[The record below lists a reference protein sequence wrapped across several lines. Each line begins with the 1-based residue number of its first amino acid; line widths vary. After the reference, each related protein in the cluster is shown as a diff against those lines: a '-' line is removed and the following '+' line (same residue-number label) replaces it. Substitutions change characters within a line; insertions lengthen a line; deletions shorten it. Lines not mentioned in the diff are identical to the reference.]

1 MKGDFME
8 QNVGKKDKMLR
19 YAVAAIFLVLTFTS
33 SWWFI
38 IPAAIAFL
46 TAFLGVCGIYSL
58 FGINTCK
65 FK

>member
-1 MKGDFME
+1 ME
-8 QNVGKKDKMLR
+8 QNVGKKDKILR
-19 YAVAAIFLVLTFTS
+19 YAIAVVFLVLTFTS

-65 FK
+65 YK